1 LESSLPKS
9 ALSYLRDGLFSG
21 ETEPAAWLVFYTPRL
36 FRGLL
41 VLAAYYL
48 GTPNPGYGRILR
60 DVWSM
65 DSASLL
71 TDAGWDIRRLR
82 AVFRAGRLQ
91 APFDGTQTIYRG
103 VAGVDFKTACRG
115 LSWTTSRDI
124 ACWFALRGSYGERE
138 PIVVT
143 AQVDASDIIY
153 FDDERNESE
162 VITSRIPSAQVDF
175 DPSSWAAAAE
185 RKIVATRRADLELL
199 AQLEARRAE
208 GGL

>member
-162 VITSRIPSAQVDF
+162 VLFGV
-175 DPSSWAAAAE
+175 
-185 RKIVATRRADLELL
+185 RALVTAL
-199 AQLEARRAE
+199 AS
-208 GGL
+208 